1 VRNQSECEGNLNAKE
16 VMTETSTVDQL
27 IVRSNRLGADPRNTN
42 YAGGNTS
49 AKGTAT
55 DPVTSSPVELMWVK
69 GSGGDLGTLTPAGL
83 AVLRLDRLRALVDV
97 YPGVEREDEMVA
109 AFDYCLHGKGGAAP
123 SIDTAMHGLV
133 DQPHVDHLH
142 PDSGIAFATAAEG
155 EKLTA
160 ACFGDRVV
168 WVPWRRP
175 GFQLGLDIAAIARA
189 NPQAIGCVLGGHGIT
204 AWGATSDQCE
214 ANSLEIIRTAEAFLV
229 EHGRP
234 EPFGAVVHET
244 LPEDERQLRAAA
256 LAPVLR
262 GLASTDRPQVG
273 HYTDSEVV
281 LDFVSRA
288 EHSRLAALG
297 TSCPDHFLR
306 TKVRPMVL
314 DLPPTAPLEDVIAR
328 LKELHAAYRDDYAA
342 YYQKYATAGSPP
354 MRGAD
359 PAIVLVP
366 GVGMFS
372 FGSNKQTARV
382 AGEFYVNAINVMR
395 GAESI
400 STYAPIDES
409 EKFRIEY
416 WALEEAKLARMPKP
430 KALATRIA
438 LVTGG
443 GSGIGR
449 AIAHRLAAEG
459 ACVVVTDRDAAA
471 AATVASELG
480 SADVAVAV
488 TVDVTDEAGIADSFA
503 AAALAFGGVD
513 LVVNNAGLSISKPLL
528 ETSTADWD
536 VQHEVMAR
544 GSFLVAREAARVM
557 QAQGMGGDIVYI
569 ASKNSVFA
577 GPNNVAYGAAKAD
590 QAHQVRLLAAELGE
604 LGIRVNGVNPDGVVR
619 GSGIFAGGWGAQRA
633 AVYGVAEEDLGAFY
647 AQRTLLKRE
656 VLPEHVADA
665 VFALTGGDLSQ
676 TTGLHIPVDAG
687 VAAAF
692 LR

>member
-1 VRNQSECEGNLNAKE
+1 MSE
-16 VMTETSTVDQL
+16 TVDEL
-27 IVRSNRLGADPRNTN
+27 IARSNRLGADPRNTN

-49 AKGTAT
+49 AKGTEP
-55 DPVTSSPVELMWVK
+55 DPVTGAPVDLLWVK
-69 GSGGDLGTLTPAGL
+69 GSGGDLGTLRPGGL
-83 AVLRLDRLRALVDV
+83 AVLRLDRLRSLVDV

-123 SIDTAMHGLV
+123 SIDTAMHALV
-133 DQPHVDHLH
+133 DAPHVDHLH
-142 PDSGIAFATAAEG
+142 PDSGIALATAADG
-155 EKLTA
+155 ERLTA
-160 ACFGDRVV
+160 ECFGDRVV

-175 GFQLGLDIAAIARA
+175 GFQLGLDIAAIAAA
-189 NPQAIGCVLGGHGIT
+189 NPQAIGCILGGHGIT
-204 AWGATSDQCE
+204 SWGATSEECE
-214 ANSLEIIRTAEAFLV
+214 ARSLEIIRDAEAFIA
-229 EHGRP
+229 ERGRP
-234 EPFGAVVHET
+234 EPFGAVIHQP
-244 LPEDERQLRAAA
+244 LHEDERHARAAA
-256 LAPVLR
+256 LAPVIR
-262 GLASTDRPQVG
+262 GLVSTDKAQVG
-273 HYTDSEVV
+273 HFTDSDVV
-281 LDFVSRA
+281 LNFVCRA
-288 EHSRLAALG
+288 EHPRLAALG

-314 DLPPTAPLEDVIAR
+314 DTAPDAPLDYVITR
-328 LKELHAAYRDDYAA
+328 LAELHALYRQDYAA
-342 YYQKYATAGSPP
+342 YYEKYAAGDSPP

-372 FGSNKQTARV
+372 FGKDEQTARV

-395 GAESI
+395 GAEAI

-416 WALEEAKLARMPKP
+416 WALEEAKLQRMPAPKP
-430 KALATRIA
+430 LATRIA

-459 ACVVVTDRDAAA
+459 ACVVVADRNGE
-471 AATVASELG
+471 AATTVAGEIG
-480 SADVAVAV
+480 SADKAVAV
-488 TVDVTDEAGIADSFA
+488 TADVTDEAAVAEMFA

-513 LVVNNAGLSISKPLL
+513 LVVNNAGLSISKSLL
-528 ETSTADWD
+528 ETSEHDWD
-536 VQHEVMAR
+536 VQHDVMAK
-544 GSFLVAREAARVM
+544 GSFLVSREAARIM
-557 QAQGMGGDIVYI
+557 IAQRMGGDIVYI
-569 ASKNSVFA
+569 SSKNSVFA

-604 LGIRVNGVNPDGVVR
+604 HGIRVNGVNPDGVVR

-633 AVYGVAEEDLGAFY
+633 AVYGVPEEELGAYY

-656 VLPEHVADA
+656 VLPEHVANA
-665 VFALTGGDLSQ
+665 VFALTGGNLSQ
-676 TTGLHIPVDAG
+676 TTGLHVPVDAG